1 MMGQPGSNKPL
12 SAIIGAALNTAD
24 RKGSHLAAAYLAQA
38 LAIAKSEE
46 QRTSTL
52 PRPH

>member
-24 RKGSHLAAAYLAQA
+24 REGSHLAAAYLAQA
-38 LAIAKSEE
+38 LAIARSEE